1 MIVLLGYSFTFYNI
15 ILSQFNNLYLNAF
28 LFQLNYYIIIYI
40 YIYLF
45 IVFKFDSLATLH
57 TSLI

>member
-28 LFQLNYYIIIYI
+28 LFQLNYYH
-40 YIYLF
+40 YIYLYIF
-45 IVFKFDSLATLH
+45 VYSL
-57 TSLI
+57 